1 MAEAQRGRAAGER
14 LRPRFPGFS
23 RLERDVIQHARIFTE
38 PAVRRLAGAEPL
50 LKRSIPILITAF
62 LLVVAISRI
71 SGIMVEY
78 ARMETSA
85 RQVTVLAAATASA
98 ALQENGVALFDKAQK
113 WDVEQRLNA
122 FLPSDMLE
130 SGAFV
135 LTVRNDGR
143 IFASS
148 PDGAVYTGRT
158 LNAGGAGSR
167 CLSIFR

>member
-1 MAEAQRGRAAGER
+1 MSGCVPDFQAFRGWNGTLSSTHGFLPSRQYAVSRVQR
-14 LRPRFPGFS
+14 
-23 RLERDVIQHARIFTE
+23 
-38 PAVRRLAGAEPL
+38 PL

-78 ARMETSA
+78 ARMEASA

-122 FLPSDMLE
+122 VLSPDMLE
-130 SGAFV
+130 TGAFV

-143 IFASS
+143 ILRALRTVLFI
-148 PDGAVYTGRT
+148 PGARSM
-158 LNAGGAGSR
+158 LSR
-167 CLSIFR
+167 RKLAAFPVFR